1 MRIPLTASAWIE
13 HEPAWI
19 ARPEA
24 DALLE
29 ALRHELAW
37 EQREVVLF
45 GRRVLQPR
53 LIAWAGD
60 LGYRYSGQTL
70 EPRALTPAV
79 ERLLRPVRER
89 TGVCFNHVLVNRYRD
104 GNDSMGFHADDEPEL
119 GEDPVVA
126 SLSFGTARRFVLKP
140 RRRHRGECRTLH
152 LGHGSLLVMGG
163 TCQRDY
169 YHGVPRQPGLLGE
182 RISLTFR
189 KILAEPGAI
198 GTRPAGT
205 SRPPATGSRG
215 EVKASNDPFHGH

>member
-1 MRIPLTASAWIE
+1 MRITLTTSAWIE
-13 HEPAWI
+13 HEPTWI
-19 ARPEA
+19 PEREA

-70 EPRALTPAV
+70 EPRAFTPV
-79 ERLLRPVRER
+79 MERLLWRVRER
-89 TGVCFNHVLVNRYRD
+89 TGVPFNHVLVNRYRD
-104 GNDSMGFHADDEPEL
+104 GGDSMGFHADDEPGL

-126 SLSFGTARRFVLKP
+126 TLSLGAPRRFVLKP
-140 RRRHRGECRTLH
+140 RRHAGERHTLD
-152 LGHGSLLVMGG
+152 LGLGSLIVMRG

-169 YHGVPRQPGLLGE
+169 YHGVPRQPGFLGE
-182 RISLTFR
+182 RMSLTFR
-189 KILAEPGAI
+189 KIFAAAGAI
-198 GTRPAGT
+198 GI
-205 SRPPATGSRG
+205 PPA
-215 EVKASNDPFHGH
+215 ASVAPRSQAPAAFL

>member
-1 MRIPLTASAWIE
+1 MRTTLTTSAWIE
-13 HEPAWI
+13 HEPTWI
-19 ARPEA
+19 LRPEA

-70 EPRALTPAV
+70 EPRAFTPAV
-79 ERLLRPVRER
+79 ERLLWRVRER
-89 TGVCFNHVLVNRYRD
+89 TGVPFNHVLVNRYRD
-104 GNDSMGFHADDEPEL
+104 GGDSMGFHADDEPEL

-126 SLSFGTARRFVLKP
+126 SLSLGARRRFVLKP
-140 RRRHRGECRTLH
+140 RRRHGGERHTLD
-152 LGHGSLLVMGG
+152 LGRGSLVVMGG

-182 RISLTFR
+182 RMSLTCR
-189 KILAEPGAI
+189 KILTAAGAI
-198 GTRPAGT
+198 GNG
-205 SRPPATGSRG
+205 
-215 EVKASNDPFHGH
+215 